1 MTQTI
6 SVPLWLLILIVLFA
20 AVTFASHF
28 LFPSVRWFF
37 RKRMERVVAR
47 VNERLPRPI
56 EPFKLAERHD
66 MIERLI
72 YDPDVVAQV
81 VEHARTNNVPEA
93 VAFERARDY
102 AREIVPAFSARVY
115 FSLGL
120 RIARWLSRTLYR
132 VRVSGS
138 DAARF
143 ERINPDSTVIYVVNH
158 RSNMDY
164 ILVTWLVSGSTTVSY
179 AVGEWARVWPLSWLI
194 RAMGAYFIRRKARGA
209 LYRRVLERYVQ
220 MATAG
225 GVTQAFFPEGG
236 LSLDGYQAKAK
247 LGLFSYQ
254 VENYRPGMRNIVF
267 VPVAINYD
275 RILEDRFLIAAD
287 QSGVRKFRPPILRG
301 LWAMTSHLLQ
311 RMTLRFRGFG
321 SATVAFGT
329 PLSLADAAPT
339 GGAGKTQE
347 IADEM
352 MARIRAVMPV
362 VPVPLIARALLVMEE
377 PTRAKLLGAVTAD
390 LEALRGSDALLMRR
404 KPQDVVDDALAAL
417 IERRILREHGA
428 DLIIAPD
435 SLRALRFYAASIQH
449 HFGEGPAQPVEHLT
463 PENEQQK
470 LLVS

>member
-1 MTQTI
+1 MTQTV

-37 RKRMERVVAR
+37 RKRMERVVAQ
-47 VNERLPRPI
+47 VNARLPRPI

-66 MIERLI
+66 MIQRLI
-72 YDPDVVAQV
+72 YDPEVVAQV
-81 VEHARTNNVPEA
+81 VEHARTNNMPEA
-93 VAFERARDY
+93 VAFARARDY

-132 VRVSGS
+132 VRVGG
-138 DAARF
+138 DAAAQF
-143 ERINPDSTVIYVVNH
+143 ESLDPDATVIYVVNH

-194 RAMGAYFIRRKARGA
+194 RAMGAYFIRRRARGA

-236 LSLDGYQAKAK
+236 LSLDGHQAKAK

-254 VENYRPGMRNIVF
+254 VESYCPGMRNVVF

-287 QSGVRKFRPPILRG
+287 HSGIRKFRPPILRG
-301 LWAMTSHLLQ
+301 LWAMASHLAQ

-321 SATVAFGT
+321 SATVAFGA
-329 PLSLADAAPT
+329 PLSLAAAAPQ
-339 GGAGKTQE
+339 GGAGMTQH
-347 IADEM
+347 IADIL
-352 MARIRAVMPV
+352 MARIRDVMPV
-362 VPVPLIARALLVMEE
+362 TPVPLVARALLRIDA
-377 PTRAKLLGAVTAD
+377 PTRAKLVAAVSAD
-390 LEALRGSDALLMRR
+390 LARLQDTGAFLMRR
-404 KPQDVVDDALAAL
+404 GPTVIVDDALAIL
-417 IERRILREHGA
+417 FERHIIRESGA
-428 DLIIAPD
+428 DLVVRGAD
-435 SLRALRFYAASIQH
+435 TDVLRFYAASIEH
-449 HFGEGPAQPVEHLT
+449 HFGEGPAQPVEGVV